1 MQNKVENKENHLVIR
16 TADVFI
22 NKLGGTKPR
31 RKTNAGKREW
41 GILVE

>member
-1 MQNKVENKENHLVIR
+1 MQNKVENKEHHLVVR
-16 TADVFI
+16 TADVL

>member
-16 TADVFI
+16 TADVF